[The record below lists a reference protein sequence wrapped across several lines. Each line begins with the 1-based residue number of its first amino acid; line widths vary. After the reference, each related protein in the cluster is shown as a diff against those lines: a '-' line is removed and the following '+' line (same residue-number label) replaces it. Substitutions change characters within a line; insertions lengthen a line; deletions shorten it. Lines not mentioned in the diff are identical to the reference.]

1 MSEEK
6 VSTEN
11 QEESQNKGSETIS
24 LNPARYS
31 LMGQVLDDRY
41 VVIDAIGEGD
51 LTMVYMGQAMESR
64 ETVAIKTL
72 KYDNPELIEK
82 FEKEIQTFKAV
93 KHPNMVEIKD
103 DLKSASGLPVVV
115 MEYVEGVTLKQLLE
129 SLGRIDDENTILSVV
144 TGICEALEYVHS
156 KGLFHG
162 NIDPSQVLIS
172 ENEVADD
179 FSVKVTDWGTAGLGQ
194 PYKFP
199 DGKIRSY
206 DFVSPE
212 KKKGEYTAVNTDIFS
227 LGALTYLLVSGKN
240 PLSSTNLS
248 SLVAGKTSGADGP
261 NFTPL
266 THLALDLPH
275 LTELNKLLEQA
286 LEQDPDWRMPS
297 ISQFKKEITDWH
309 RIAISEEF
317 DEYDDLDLE
326 FEEEDFR
333 EEEDSEVPTG
343 SVPESGPED
352 VADFDPLADLSTIS
366 ATEVEPLAVSEQ
378 PVIEEQKSHKEE
390 RPDIR
395 DEVTA
400 TAQSQVVKFEA
411 GPSFYTDLYKKAG
424 EVAERE
430 RQEKARA
437 AEEKARAEAEAEAEA
452 AASAAAAA
460 AAVAEEPV
468 KSVTEEEVL
477 EAAKKEPRKRRRRRS
492 RSTQQNVRTTIRN
505 LVSLR
510 ENQMNQ
516 EETMAMQFAGKFSAK
531 GPRLSP
537 GATAVRLGA
546 ACIITA
552 ILTGLALFNMDGLY
566 SFYQHSSLFLS
577 NITSGEEEEEPQPE
591 EDENLTEGKKGKD
604 KTKAGL
610 KTEQVSVPKL
620 SLNFK
625 LTSSSHSRLKLNK
638 LEKSTP
644 LGSEFYKNWR
654 HSAYSKK
661 TTNNSRVGNR
671 RRIDYRKFDE
681 NWLK

>member
-11 QEESQNKGSETIS
+11 QEESQKKGAETIF

-31 LMGQVLDDRY
+31 LMGQVLDERY
-41 VVIDAIGEGD
+41 IVIDAIGEGD
-51 LTMVYMGQAMESR
+51 LTMVYIGQSMESR

-72 KYDNPELIEK
+72 KYDNPDLIER
-82 FEKEIQTFKAV
+82 FEKEIQVFKAV

-103 DLKSASGLPVVV
+103 ELKSNSGLPVVV
-115 MEYVEGVTLKQLLE
+115 MEYVEGVTLKRLLE
-129 SLGRIDDENTILSVV
+129 SIGRIDDENTILSIV

-162 NIDPSQVLIS
+162 NIDPNQVLIT

-179 FSVKVTDWGTAGLGQ
+179 FQVKVTDWGTAGLGQ
-194 PYKFP
+194 PYKFS
-199 DGKIRSY
+199 DGKSRSY
-206 DFVSPE
+206 DFMSPE
-212 KKKGEYTAVNTDIFS
+212 KKMGEFTAVNTDIFS

-240 PLSSTNLS
+240 ALSSTKLS
-248 SLVAGKTSGADGP
+248 SLVAGKKSGSDGP

-266 THLALDLPH
+266 THLAIDLPH

-297 ISQFKKEITDWH
+297 ISQFKKELTDWH
-309 RIAISEEF
+309 RLAVSEEF
-317 DEYDDLDLE
+317 DEYDDLDL
-326 FEEEDFR
+326 DFDMDF
-333 EEEDSEVPTG
+333 DSE
-343 SVPESGPED
+343 SESQTESS
-352 VADFDPLADLSTIS
+352 FDPLADLNTIS
-366 ATEVEPLAVSEQ
+366 ASAAEPLPIKEEPESESDKK
-378 PVIEEQKSHKEE
+378 PEKKE

-400 TAQSQVVKFEA
+400 TAQSQVINFSA
-411 GPSFYTDLYKKAG
+411 GPSFYTDLYKNAG
-424 EVAERE
+424 TVAERE
-430 RQEKARA
+430 KQEKARA
-437 AEEKARAEAEAEAEA
+437 VEEKARAEAEA
-452 AASAAAAA
+452 AAA
-460 AAVAEEPV
+460 AAVADAQTI
-468 KSVTEEEVL
+468 KSVTEDEVL
-477 EAAKKEPRKRRRRRS
+477 EAARKEPRKRRRRRS

-537 GATAVRLGA
+537 GATAIRLGA
-546 ACIITA
+546 ACLITA
-552 ILTGLALFNMDGLY
+552 ILTGLVLFNMDGLY

-577 NITSGEEEEEPQPE
+577 NLTSGEASLPE
-591 EDENLTEGKKGKD
+591 QEDDENIEATEGKEDKNGKKETD
-604 KTKAGL
+604 KTKQPGL
-610 KTEQVSVPKL
+610 KTEKVYAPKL

-625 LTSSSHSRLKLNK
+625 LTSSSQNRLKLNK

-644 LGSEFYKNWR
+644 LASEFYKNWR

-661 TTNNSRVGNR
+661 ATNNSKVGNR

>member
-6 VSTEN
+6 VSIEN
-11 QEESQNKGSETIS
+11 QEDSQNKGSETIS
-24 LNPARYS
+24 LSPARYS

-51 LTMVYMGQAMESR
+51 LTMVYMGQSMDSR

-72 KYDNPELIEK
+72 KYDNPDLIER
-82 FEKEIQTFKAV
+82 FEKEIQVFKAV
-93 KHPNMVEIKD
+93 KHPNMVEVKEE
-103 DLKSASGLPVVV
+103 LRSNAGLPVVV

-129 SLGRIDDENTILSVV
+129 SLGRIDDENTILSIV
-144 TGICEALEYVHS
+144 TGICEALEYVHG

-162 NIDPSQVLIS
+162 NIDPNQVLIS

-179 FSVKVTDWGTAGLGQ
+179 FQVKVTDWGTAGLGQ
-194 PYKFP
+194 TYKFP
-199 DGKIRSY
+199 DSKNRSY
-206 DFVSPE
+206 DFMSPE
-212 KKKGEYTAVNTDIFS
+212 KKKGEFTAVNTDIFS
-227 LGALTYLLVSGKN
+227 LGALTYLLVSGKSA
-240 PLSSTNLS
+240 LSSTKLS
-248 SLVAGKTSGADGP
+248 SLVAGKKTSSDGP

-266 THLALDLPH
+266 THLALDLPN

-297 ISQFKKEITDWH
+297 ISQFKKELTDWH
-309 RIAISEEF
+309 RIAVREEF
-317 DEYDDLDLE
+317 DEYDDLDLDM
-326 FEEEDFR
+326 DF
-333 EEEDSEVPTG
+333 
-343 SVPESGPED
+343 ESGSESG
-352 VADFDPLADLSTIS
+352 FDPLADLSTIS
-366 ATEVEPLAVSEQ
+366 ASEVEPAPIKEESESEQ
-378 PVIEEQKSHKEE
+378 KPEKRE

-400 TAQSQVVKFEA
+400 TAQSQVVNFDA

-424 EVAERE
+424 EVAEKE

-437 AEEKARAEAEAEAEA
+437 AEEKARAEAEAETE
-452 AASAAAAA
+452 AAAAA
-460 AAVAEEPV
+460 AAQTN
-468 KSVTEEEVL
+468 KSVSENEVL
-477 EAAKKEPRKRRRRRS
+477 EATRKEPRKRRRRRS

-510 ENQMNQ
+510 ENQMSQ

-537 GATAVRLGA
+537 GATAIRLGA
-546 ACIITA
+546 ACLITA
-552 ILTGLALFNMDGLY
+552 LLTGLALFNMDGLY

-577 NITSGEEEEEPQPE
+577 NITSGEENLPEQEDDEAAEP
-591 EDENLTEGKKGKD
+591 KKAKD
-604 KTKAGL
+604 KTEQPGL
-610 KTEQVSVPKL
+610 KTEKVSVPKL

-625 LTSSSHSRLKLNK
+625 LTSSSQSRLKLNK

-644 LGSEFYKNWR
+644 LASEFYKNWR

-661 TTNNSRVGNR
+661 ATNNSKVGNR

>member
-41 VVIDAIGEGD
+41 VVIDAVGEGD

-64 ETVAIKTL
+64 ETVVIKTL

-82 FEKEIQTFKAV
+82 FEKEIQTFKAI

-103 DLKSASGLPVVV
+103 ELKSASGLPVVV

-199 DGKIRSY
+199 DGKSRSY
-206 DFVSPE
+206 DFMSPE

-227 LGALTYLLVSGKN
+227 LGALTYLLVAGKN
-240 PLSSTNLS
+240 PLSSTKLS
-248 SLVAGKTSGADGP
+248 SLVAGKKANSEGP

-297 ISQFKKEITDWH
+297 ISQFKKELADWH

-326 FEEEDFR
+326 LDFE
-333 EEEDSEVPTG
+333 SESEPE
-343 SVPESGPED
+343 PESEPD
-352 VADFDPLADLSTIS
+352 SDFDPLADLSAIS
-366 ATEVEPLAVSEQ
+366 ATEVEPVKTEEK
-378 PVIEEQKSHKEE
+378 PVPEPEPKQEKKE

-424 EVAERE
+424 EVAEKE

-437 AEEKARAEAEAEAEA
+437 AEEKARAEAEA
-452 AASAAAAA
+452 AAAAA
-460 AAVAEEPV
+460 AAAEPV

-505 LVSLR
+505 LVALR

-577 NITSGEEEEEPQPE
+577 NITSGEEEEPQPE

-604 KTKAGL
+604 KTKAVL
-610 KTEQVSVPKL
+610 KTEKASVPKL

-644 LGSEFYKNWR
+644 LASEFYKNWR

-671 RRIDYRKFDE
+671 RRIDYRKFDD

>member
-6 VSTEN
+6 VSIEN
-11 QEESQNKGSETIS
+11 QEDSQNKGSETIS
-24 LNPARYS
+24 LSPARYS

-51 LTMVYMGQAMESR
+51 LTMVYMGQSMDSR

-72 KYDNPELIEK
+72 KYDNPDLIER
-82 FEKEIQTFKAV
+82 FEKEIQVFKAV
-93 KHPNMVEIKD
+93 KHPNMVEVKEE
-103 DLKSASGLPVVV
+103 LRSNAGLPVVV

-129 SLGRIDDENTILSVV
+129 SLGRIDDENTILSIV
-144 TGICEALEYVHS
+144 TGICEALEYVHG

-162 NIDPSQVLIS
+162 NIDPNQVLIS

-179 FSVKVTDWGTAGLGQ
+179 FQVKVTDWGTAGLGQ
-194 PYKFP
+194 TYKFP
-199 DGKIRSY
+199 DSKNRSY
-206 DFVSPE
+206 DFMSPE
-212 KKKGEYTAVNTDIFS
+212 KKKGEFTAVNTDIFS
-227 LGALTYLLVSGKN
+227 LGALTYLLVSGKSA
-240 PLSSTNLS
+240 LSSTKLS
-248 SLVAGKTSGADGP
+248 SLVAGKKTSSDGP

-266 THLALDLPH
+266 THLALDLPN

-297 ISQFKKEITDWH
+297 ISQFKKELTDWH
-309 RIAISEEF
+309 RIAVREEF
-317 DEYDDLDLE
+317 DEYDDLDLDM
-326 FEEEDFR
+326 DF
-333 EEEDSEVPTG
+333 
-343 SVPESGPED
+343 ESGSESG
-352 VADFDPLADLSTIS
+352 FDPLVDLSTIS
-366 ATEVEPLAVSEQ
+366 ASEVEPAPIKEESESEQ
-378 PVIEEQKSHKEE
+378 KPEKRE

-400 TAQSQVVKFEA
+400 TAQSQVVNFDA

-424 EVAERE
+424 EVAEKE

-437 AEEKARAEAEAEAEA
+437 AEEKARAEAEAETE
-452 AASAAAAA
+452 AAAAA
-460 AAVAEEPV
+460 AAQTN
-468 KSVTEEEVL
+468 KSVSENEVL
-477 EAAKKEPRKRRRRRS
+477 EAARKEPRKRRRRRS

-510 ENQMNQ
+510 ENQMSQ

-537 GATAVRLGA
+537 GATAIRLGA
-546 ACIITA
+546 ACLITA
-552 ILTGLALFNMDGLY
+552 LLTGLALFNMDGLY

-577 NITSGEEEEEPQPE
+577 NITSGEENLPEQEDDEAAEP
-591 EDENLTEGKKGKD
+591 KKAKD
-604 KTKAGL
+604 KTEQPGL
-610 KTEQVSVPKL
+610 KTEKVSVPKL

-625 LTSSSHSRLKLNK
+625 LTSSSQSRLKLNK

-644 LGSEFYKNWR
+644 LASEFYKNWR

-661 TTNNSRVGNR
+661 ATNNSKVGNR

>member
-6 VSTEN
+6 VSIEN
-11 QEESQNKGSETIS
+11 QEESQNTGSKAIS

-41 VVIDAIGEGD
+41 IVIDAIGEGD
-51 LTMVYMGQAMESR
+51 LTMVYMGQSMDSR

-72 KYDNPELIEK
+72 KYDNPDLIER
-82 FEKEIQTFKAV
+82 FEKEIQVFKAV
-93 KHPNMVEIKD
+93 KHPNIVEIKEE
-103 DLKSASGLPVVV
+103 LRSNTGLPVLV

-129 SLGRIDDENTILSVV
+129 SLGRIDDENTILSII
-144 TGICEALEYVHS
+144 TGICEALEYVHG

-162 NIDPSQVLIS
+162 NIDPNQVLIS

-179 FSVKVTDWGTAGLGQ
+179 FKVKVTDWGTAGLGQ
-194 PYKFP
+194 TYKFP
-199 DGKIRSY
+199 DGKSRSY
-206 DFVSPE
+206 DYMSPE
-212 KKKGEYTAVNTDIFS
+212 KKKGEFTAVNTDIFS

-240 PLSSTNLS
+240 ALSSTKLS
-248 SLVAGKTSGADGP
+248 SLVAGKKSSSDGP

-275 LTELNKLLEQA
+275 LSELNKLLEQA

-297 ISQFKKEITDWH
+297 ISQFKKELSDWH
-309 RIAISEEF
+309 RIAVREEF
-317 DEYDDLDLE
+317 DEYDDLDFDLDLDMD
-326 FEEEDFR
+326 FE
-333 EEEDSEVPTG
+333 S
-343 SVPESGPED
+343 ESG
-352 VADFDPLADLSTIS
+352 FDPLADLSTIS
-366 ATEVEPLAVSEQ
+366 ASEVEPAPIKGESESESESESEQ
-378 PVIEEQKSHKEE
+378 KPEKSE

-395 DEVTA
+395 DGVTA
-400 TAQSQVVKFEA
+400 TAQSQVVNFDA

-430 RQEKARA
+430 RQEEARA
-437 AEEKARAEAEAEAEA
+437 TEEKTRAEAEAEA
-452 AASAAAAA
+452 AASAAAQTN
-460 AAVAEEPV
+460 
-468 KSVTEEEVL
+468 KSITENEVL
-477 EAAKKEPRKRRRRRS
+477 EAARKEPRRRRRRRS

-510 ENQMNQ
+510 ENQMSQ

-537 GATAVRLGA
+537 GATAIRLGV
-546 ACIITA
+546 ACLITA

-577 NITSGEEEEEPQPE
+577 NITSGEENLPEQEDDEAAEP
-591 EDENLTEGKKGKD
+591 KKAKD
-604 KTKAGL
+604 KTEQPGL
-610 KTEQVSVPKL
+610 KTEKVSVPKL

-625 LTSSSHSRLKLNK
+625 LTSSSQSRLKLNK

-644 LGSEFYKNWR
+644 LASEFYKNWR

-661 TTNNSRVGNR
+661 ATNNSKVGNR

>member
-6 VSTEN
+6 VSIEN
-11 QEESQNKGSETIS
+11 QEDSQNKGSETIS
-24 LNPARYS
+24 LSPARYS

-51 LTMVYMGQAMESR
+51 LTMVYMGQSMDSR

-72 KYDNPELIEK
+72 KYDNPDLIER
-82 FEKEIQTFKAV
+82 FEKEIQVFKAV
-93 KHPNMVEIKD
+93 KHPNMVEVKEE
-103 DLKSASGLPVVV
+103 LRSNAGLPVVV

-129 SLGRIDDENTILSVV
+129 SLGRIDDENTILSIV
-144 TGICEALEYVHS
+144 TGICEALEYVHG

-162 NIDPSQVLIS
+162 NIDPNQVLIS

-179 FSVKVTDWGTAGLGQ
+179 FQVKVTDWGTAGLGQ
-194 PYKFP
+194 TYKFP
-199 DGKIRSY
+199 DSKNRSY
-206 DFVSPE
+206 DFMSPE
-212 KKKGEYTAVNTDIFS
+212 KKKGEFTAVNTDIFS
-227 LGALTYLLVSGKN
+227 LGALTYLLVSGKSA
-240 PLSSTNLS
+240 LSSTKLS
-248 SLVAGKTSGADGP
+248 SLVAGKKTSSDGP

-266 THLALDLPH
+266 THLALDLPN

-297 ISQFKKEITDWH
+297 ISQFKKELTDWH
-309 RIAISEEF
+309 RIAVREEF
-317 DEYDDLDLE
+317 DEYDDLDLDM
-326 FEEEDFR
+326 DF
-333 EEEDSEVPTG
+333 
-343 SVPESGPED
+343 ESGSESG
-352 VADFDPLADLSTIS
+352 FDPLADLSTIS
-366 ATEVEPLAVSEQ
+366 ASEVEPAPIKEESESEQ
-378 PVIEEQKSHKEE
+378 KPEKRE

-400 TAQSQVVKFEA
+400 TAQSQVVNFDA

-424 EVAERE
+424 EVAEKE

-437 AEEKARAEAEAEAEA
+437 AEEKARAEAEAETE
-452 AASAAAAA
+452 AAAAA
-460 AAVAEEPV
+460 AAQTN
-468 KSVTEEEVL
+468 KSVSENEVL
-477 EAAKKEPRKRRRRRS
+477 EAARKEPRKRRRRRS

-510 ENQMNQ
+510 ENQMSQ

-537 GATAVRLGA
+537 GATAIRLGA
-546 ACIITA
+546 ACLITA
-552 ILTGLALFNMDGLY
+552 LLTGLALFNMDGLY

-577 NITSGEEEEEPQPE
+577 NITSGEENLPEQEDDEAAEP
-591 EDENLTEGKKGKD
+591 KKAKD
-604 KTKAGL
+604 KTEQPGL
-610 KTEQVSVPKL
+610 KTEKVSVPKL

-625 LTSSSHSRLKLNK
+625 LTSSSQSRLKLNK

-644 LGSEFYKNWR
+644 LASEFYKNWR

-661 TTNNSRVGNR
+661 ATNNSKVGNR

>member
-41 VVIDAIGEGD
+41 IVIDAVGEGD
-51 LTMVYMGQAMESR
+51 LTMVYLGQAMESR
-64 ETVAIKTL
+64 ETVVIKTL

-82 FEKEIQTFKAV
+82 FEKEIQTFKAI

-103 DLKSASGLPVVV
+103 ELKSASGLPVVV

-129 SLGRIDDENTILSVV
+129 SLGRIDDENTILSIV

-199 DGKIRSY
+199 DGKSRSY
-206 DFVSPE
+206 DFMSPE

-227 LGALTYLLVSGKN
+227 LGALTYLLVAGKN
-240 PLSSTNLS
+240 PLSSTKLS
-248 SLVAGKTSGADGP
+248 SLVAGKKAGSEGP

-297 ISQFKKEITDWH
+297 VSQFKKELTDWH
-309 RIAISEEF
+309 RTAISEEF

-326 FEEEDFR
+326 LDFESESEP
-333 EEEDSEVPTG
+333 EPEPDS
-343 SVPESGPED
+343 
-352 VADFDPLADLSTIS
+352 DFDPLADLSTIS
-366 ATEVEPLAVSEQ
+366 ATEVEPVAITAEPKEKQEQ
-378 PVIEEQKSHKEE
+378 EKKE

-430 RQEKARA
+430 REEKRA
-437 AEEKARAEAEAEAEA
+437 AEEKARAEAEA
-452 AASAAAAA
+452 AAAAA
-460 AAVAEEPV
+460 AAAAAEPV

-505 LVSLR
+505 LVALR

-577 NITSGEEEEEPQPE
+577 NITSGEEEEPQPE
-591 EDENLTEGKKGKD
+591 EDEILTEGKKGKD

-610 KTEQVSVPKL
+610 KTEKVSVPKL

-644 LGSEFYKNWR
+644 LASEFYKNWR